1 MSPCLGKTLK
11 VRYISTTS
19 RVDNGSGKE
28 RNNRR
33 RDKFPKLVLVT
44 RPRISDSVLAELAR
58 IVAAVSDLV
67 PTRYSM
73 FVIVYEWNS
82 ACTEILA
89 PDFYS
94 CLPTHR
100 SKMAFESLHYES
112 CPYFGEQLQGSS
124 DVCAAVVP
132 GGRPPS
138 EPPKK
143 RKGPRKRLQ
152 QTPRRNKAAD
162 SFLRNAPKATEWR
175 KRQTGLG
182 LNTVEQYEQA
192 IRAFTKVDK
201 EPYQRDGYSEHELL
215 AERFAGQTQDSLMN
229 ANQKSFSTFQLLI
242 LLSYCGVLRSR
253 GCPDETIDQIIQHIG
268 DREYDRR
275 RLLRSAR
282 WINRLIVAL
291 VSHGWTIYRA
301 TELFFIGVLS
311 KLLTREIELTSVLD
325 ALSFTYLTTI
335 YTENPQSILKH
346 LKTDDF
352 VKHDYSDCL
361 RPEYTIPGLI
371 ASLLDTCSMTAKE
384 ISYGSWS
391 DDIGNADGRVLGL
404 RKYATLLVTTL
415 IAYQSQSRA
424 YTKFILL
431 LRTPP
436 SPP

>member
-1 MSPCLGKTLK
+1 
-11 VRYISTTS
+11 
-19 RVDNGSGKE
+19 
-28 RNNRR
+28 
-33 RDKFPKLVLVT
+33 
-44 RPRISDSVLAELAR
+44 
-58 IVAAVSDLV
+58 
-67 PTRYSM
+67 
-73 FVIVYEWNS
+73 
-82 ACTEILA
+82 
-89 PDFYS
+89 
-94 CLPTHR
+94 
-100 SKMAFESLHYES
+100 MAFESLHYES
-112 CPYFGEQLQGSS
+112 CPYLGEHLQGSS
-124 DVCAAVVP
+124 DACAAVIP

-143 RKGPRKRLQ
+143 RKTPQQPVSQLMSETSNTFKRANTRGPRKRLQ

-192 IRAFTKVDK
+192 IRAFTKVNREVNR

-253 GCPDETIDQIIQHIG
+253 GCPYETVDQIIQNIG

-275 RLLRSAR
+275 RLLKSAR

-325 ALSFTYLTTI
+325 ALSLTYLTTI
-335 YTENPQSILKH
+335 HTENPPSILQH
-346 LKTDDF
+346 LKADDF

-371 ASLLDTCSMTAKE
+371 ASLLDACSMTAKE

-431 LRTPP
+431 LRAPP